1 MQRTASGQA
10 RRVPLRAAVLPLS
23 LVALCLAC
31 GSGPQVG
38 VTAAGTPQHLAPMS
52 YSASVRVPSRAD
64 TPVSVSC
71 RAGEQVVGGG
81 FVASDLFEYA
91 AWISA
96 SYPSSATTW
105 TVVGSAPASFFDLAA
120 VVYCAPIARPAGVQ
134 IVHASSA
141 GSATVA
147 CPQGTVLLGGGFHA
161 AQPVSASQPRGNGW
175 MSGSTRAD
183 SGGGEGGTV
192 DAYALCATGLVRAGQ
207 VVQASFNAHS
217 MSRGYQP
224 GGADA
229 ACPSGQ
235 LALGGGFAVGELVL
249 ASQTRDAS
257 FSGWA
262 VAAGGEADVTISA
275 VCVRPLA

>member
-1 MQRTASGQA
+1 MQRTASSPA
-10 RRVPLRAAVLPLS
+10 RHARSRLAVLPLC

-31 GSGPQVG
+31 GDGSQVG
-38 VTAAGTPQHLAPMS
+38 VTAAGTSQHLAPVS
-52 YSASVRVPSRAD
+52 YSATVRVPSRAD
-64 TPVSVSC
+64 TPVSASC

-81 FVASDLFEYA
+81 FAAGDLFEYA
-91 AWISA
+91 AWVSA

-105 TVVGSAPASFFDLAA
+105 TVTGSAPASFFDLAA
-120 VVYCAPIARPAGVQ
+120 VVYCAPLVRPASVQ
-134 IVHASSA
+134 IIHASGA
-141 GSATVA
+141 GSATA
-147 CPQGTVLLGGGFHA
+147 TCPQGTVLLGGGFHA

-175 MSGSTRAD
+175 MAGSTSAD
-183 SGGGEGGTV
+183 SGGGTGGII
-192 DAYALCATGLVRAGQ
+192 DAYALCTSGLVRASQ
-207 VVQASFNAHS
+207 VVQATFNAHS

-235 LALGGGFAVGELVL
+235 LALGGGFAAGELVL

-262 VAAGGEADVTISA
+262 VEAGGEADVTISA

>member
-1 MQRTASGQA
+1 MQRTDAGQA
-10 RRVPLRAAVLPLS
+10 RRAPSRAAVLPFF

-31 GSGPQVG
+31 GNGSQVG
-38 VTAAGTPQHLAPMS
+38 VMAAGTPQHLAPVS
-52 YSASVRVPSRAD
+52 YAASVRVPSRAD
-64 TPVSVSC
+64 TPVTASC

-81 FVASDLFEYA
+81 FAAGDLFEYA

-120 VVYCAPIARPAGVQ
+120 VVYCAPVARPASVQ
-134 IVHASSA
+134 IVHASGA
-141 GSATVA
+141 GSATAA

-161 AQPVSASQPRGNGW
+161 AQPVSASRPRGNGW
-175 MSGSTRAD
+175 MAGSTSAD
-183 SGGGEGGTV
+183 SGGGTGGTI
-192 DAYALCATGLVRAGQ
+192 DAYALCASGLVRAGQ
-207 VVQASFNAHS
+207 VVQATFNAHS

-224 GGADA
+224 GGSDA
-229 ACPSGQ
+229 ACPVGQ
-235 LALGGGFAVGELVL
+235 LALGGGFAAGELVL
-249 ASQTRDAS
+249 ASQTRDTS

-262 VAAGGEADVTISA
+262 VEAGGEADVTIAA